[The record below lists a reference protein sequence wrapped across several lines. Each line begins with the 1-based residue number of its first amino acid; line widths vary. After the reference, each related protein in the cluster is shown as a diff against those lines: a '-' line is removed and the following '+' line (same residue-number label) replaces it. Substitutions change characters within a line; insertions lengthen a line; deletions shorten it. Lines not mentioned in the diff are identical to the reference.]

1 MTSPCTLAWPYVD
14 IHRRLS
20 NRGGSGMRGGGGE
33 RSDVA
38 AAARHIVTGFGQSH
52 VSSLVITKAITLPI
66 LNQKLWL

>member
-1 MTSPCTLAWPYVD
+1 MTGPCTLAWPCVG
-14 IHRRLS
+14 IHHGIS

-38 AAARHIVTGFGQSH
+38 VAARHIVTGFGRSH
-52 VSSLVITKAITLPI
+52 GSGLDTTKAITLPI